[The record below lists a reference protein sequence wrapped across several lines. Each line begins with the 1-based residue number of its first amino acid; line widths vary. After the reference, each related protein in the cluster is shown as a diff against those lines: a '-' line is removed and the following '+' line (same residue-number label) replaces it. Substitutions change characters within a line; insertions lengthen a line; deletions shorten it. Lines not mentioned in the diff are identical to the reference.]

1 MTTVSYNNIEQV
13 QYYMEV
19 VYPELLRLRDPS
31 AYAKDKKLNNKLVLS
46 PLP

>member
-13 QYYMEV
+13 KYYMEV
-19 VYPELLRLRDPS
+19 VYPELLKLGNLS
-31 AYAKDKKLNNKLVLS
+31 SAKDKKLKNKLVLS